1 MSCLDCFF
9 DRSQEEEKQELPLFT
24 EIIPLPSLTERLP
37 DLIEVFIATVEPK
50 FCGELLKVL
59 PRLEELSHLKRVS
72 RVKSTQAPNDSE
84 VEPACKKSKHEDEL
98 HILIGP
104 ATDATSKVVHQP
116 LIDKYNLQIHRAS
129 IPGRPADSKEEL
141 EEFNKIWPTLYFH
154 KKTTEHK
161 LSELEL
167 TADELALMAVG
178 MREAIADGAAV
189 IMDPKRNTIVSKA
202 SEELASQ
209 GSSIT
214 NNPLATPPILAIQG
228 VSRRE
233 RQAALEKGMTS
244 SDFRQG
250 QYLCTGYD
258 IFLLREPSMF
268 ESMALVH
275 SRIRRVVFGIND
287 AAEGGLGGSG
297 HSLHSLAGTN
307 HHYRVFQCSQGSEL
321 RRICISKLKQ
331 QEKREYN

>member
-1 MSCLDCFF
+1 
-9 DRSQEEEKQELPLFT
+9 
-24 EIIPLPSLTERLP
+24 
-37 DLIEVFIATVEPK
+37 
-50 FCGELLKVL
+50 
-59 PRLEELSHLKRVS
+59 
-72 RVKSTQAPNDSE
+72 
-84 VEPACKKSKHEDEL
+84 
-98 HILIGP
+98 
-104 ATDATSKVVHQP
+104 
-116 LIDKYNLQIHRAS
+116 
-129 IPGRPADSKEEL
+129 
-141 EEFNKIWPTLYFH
+141 
-154 KKTTEHK
+154 
-161 LSELEL
+161 
-167 TADELALMAVG
+167 
-178 MREAIADGAAV
+178 
-189 IMDPKRNTIVSKA
+189 MDPKRNTIVSKA

>member
-9 DRSQEEEKQELPLFT
+9 DRSTEAEKHELPLFT
-24 EIIPLPSLTERLP
+24 EIYPSPSLTERLP
-37 DLIEVFIATVEPK
+37 DRIEVFICTVHPK
-50 FCGELLKVL
+50 CCGPLLKNL
-59 PRLEELSHLKRVS
+59 PRLEQLSHLKRVRREKVS
-72 RVKSTQAPNDSE
+72 QAKNDNE

-104 ATDATSKVVHQP
+104 ATDETSKVVQP
-116 LIDKYNLQIHRAS
+116 LIDKYKLQIHRAS

-161 LSELEL
+161 LSVLEL
-167 TADELALMAVG
+167 TADELASMTMG

-189 IMDPKRNTIVSKA
+189 IMDPKTKEIVSKA

-209 GSSIT
+209 GCSIA
-214 NNPLATPPILAIQG
+214 NNPLASPPILAIQG
-228 VSRRE
+228 VARRE
-233 RQAALEKGMTS
+233 RQAALRKGMTS

-258 IFLLREPSMF
+258 MFLLREPSIF

-275 SRIRRVVFGIND
+275 SRIRRVVFGINN
-287 AAEGGLGGSG
+287 AVEGGLGGGG
-297 HSLHSLAGTN
+297 HCLHSLAGTN

-321 RRICISKLKQ
+321 RRICNNKLTQ
-331 QEKREYN
+331 QERENN